1 MIRAGSYPIEDF
13 LEAITAQ
20 LDKTQDA
27 LRLKAVNRPLTFAL
41 KDFNIDLKVFVEMD
55 EQGLIRFRPGGPNET
70 GTSTVTIGFTTI
82 TRPMIEENTV
92 SLELTQS
99 PTLEEIGLAPD
110 EQKRLERLGV
120 RNAAQLRR
128 LESQAGDNT
137 LSRMSGVDLSK
148 LRQALHM
155 GRPALYT
162 IGPTTDGS
170 PEDTEPPAGQIQP
183 PPNGQPPG
191 RGPAPVAVP
200 PRVDTSKA
208 DRPPRGRPAV
218 PSKQAPTGPGK
229 PSIADRLRERLGG
242 AGPDGGSAAKQ
253 ARGKINLP
261 KDAKEVKLSGRN
273 LVVAGR
279 APRIQL
285 NANPL
290 QISKADEEAVV
301 AALPVDATAG
311 VLSVAMPDGDT
322 IEFDLS
328 FDEPLVVEPARPSD
342 EDDPWMP
349 GGGTRS

>member
-27 LRLKAVNRPLTFAL
+27 LRLKAINRPLTFAL

-70 GTSTVTIGFTTI
+70 GASTVTIGFTTI

-99 PTLEEIGLAPD
+99 PTLEEIGLKPD

-137 LSRMSGVDLSK
+137 MSRMSGVDVSK
-148 LRQALHM
+148 LRQALQM
-155 GRPALYT
+155 GRPALHT
-162 IGPTTDGS
+162 IEPTTDGS
-170 PEDTEPPAGQIQP
+170 PEDAEPPAGHIQP

-200 PRVDTSKA
+200 PKQA
-208 DRPPRGRPAV
+208 MPKPGRP
-218 PSKQAPTGPGK
+218 S
-229 PSIADRLRERLGG
+229 
-242 AGPDGGSAAKQ
+242 
-253 ARGKINLP
+253 
-261 KDAKEVKLSGRN
+261 
-273 LVVAGR
+273 
-279 APRIQL
+279 
-285 NANPL
+285 
-290 QISKADEEAVV
+290 
-301 AALPVDATAG
+301 
-311 VLSVAMPDGDT
+311 
-322 IEFDLS
+322 
-328 FDEPLVVEPARPSD
+328 
-342 EDDPWMP
+342 
-349 GGGTRS
+349 TRSIFQASSAV